1 MRKNEWI
8 TKLEL
13 ENIRRKVLKKDL
25 EVNNSDNTG
34 EQFYQDEQNIH
45 KNQATQVD
53 TEDQHYER
61 RRRL

>member
-45 KNQATQVD
+45 KNQATQAD
-53 TEDQHYER
+53 TEDQPYER

>member
-45 KNQATQVD
+45 KNQATQAD
-53 TEDQHYER
+53 TEHQHYER